1 MVSFHDGQVI
11 KLRAD
16 LRISPILLRE
26 HSQEAI
32 EAYVRNKL
40 ARDLV
45 KQIMDE
51 DLITIKH
58 VLHADPLEDEHFTT
72 ELTVIQE

>member
-1 MVSFHDGQVI
+1 MVSFHNRQVI

-16 LRISPILLRE
+16 LYIDPISLRNY
-26 HSQEAI
+26 SQEAI
-32 EAYVRNKL
+32 EEYVRNKL
-40 ARDLV
+40 TEDLV

-51 DLITIKH
+51 DLITIQH
-58 VLHADPLEDEHFTT
+58 LFSADPLEDEHFRT

>member
-1 MVSFHDGQVI
+1 MVAFHDNQVI
-11 KLRAD
+11 HLRAELHMD
-16 LRISPILLRE
+16 PLFIRE

-40 ARDLV
+40 TEDLV

-51 DLITIKH
+51 DLIIIKH
-58 VLHADPLEDEHFTT
+58 SLGTDPFEDERFTADLKWT
-72 ELTVIQE
+72 A